1 LKKRES
7 KAHGSTIRSYS
18 HLLELCPHAEEIR
31 HFFSLHFKKQRR
43 SHYHQEQHHRLRD
56 NRRVAKQ
63 GGMPECRATGAEE
76 KEDSDNDN
84 DSKLA
89 WLVGC
94 SALEAILRMCYRWHH
109 HRGERQGPTNMIK
122 DLLASAQI
130 RENIPTSATVL
141 LQALLGSPEGLNL
154 RNICWHGFLSSNSSS
169 SMEEVAR
176 TCVSSPSQSS
186 SSSSSSSSSLQQ
198 QQQQHNNNTVGENAE
213 FLRQKVANI
222 RRHLPHYTSFL
233 FILILSLVHEKRDIF
248 GAEQQQLE
256 SDNITTTTASK
267 KRRRRP
273 TLKNN
278 FPKDEIFLSHLWH
291 TANISNVHTA
301 MSAPGEDGE
310 EDMKEIYKSACLVLP
325 QIEMS
330 LRTLYVHTNGLP
342 RAMMF
347 PSERSLFSRLDQ
359 FLEPRLS
366 HQLSHGIDPCEG
378 KSRGVDVVAN
388 KLFTVLEPGILHFLA
403 DLCLSRKGPRLRD
416 RVAHGECTF
425 LKSPNASS
433 SSSSSHLPALYVQ
446 ALEYVLVCLKR
457 KKRRMMMTTRGGRR
471 RRRNINFTKSNAPTN
486 YQPLCPP
493 PHLPVATEQQQ
504 QQQQHQ
510 GKTRDIG
517 SCEEEEEDAAEAANI
532 FSCYIPRFSEAA
544 IMARCLHFFGC
555 SIKDLLKTA
564 AAASHNIGV
573 PPSPSLSPGVTLRP
587 SRAYKEVNT
596 KDVWERSMDILA
608 ERCSA
613 YGDELLFL
621 RGFFSSMPQP
631 AAQDGGGG
639 GTSSDYTST
648 PTPRD
653 EKLDPRSNASHLNRC
668 LDIANLPH
676 SGLNAWKDTYKFL
689 YKSRTNFFPGETTA
703 TAASIDDDF
712 SVCRSCILKI
722 SRGFERAIYHIIR
735 KHTDEQRRRRGGRH
749 DPTPYRKLVA
759 SIWALAGAAIVTI
772 TSLEILILLLSTQL
786 PCARKDDNRKKERR
800 EGGASPSSQ
809 PQSKVNNSSSCKKD
823 TRQKAII
830 QKFVTKWVNNVSRL
844 EGLLKRNL
852 YADCIHQALDH
863 IPFLE
868 ERLPK
873 LCL

>member
-1 LKKRES
+1 MAGVPRWIDRTTGLLDWVAFKPLEQTRVQYSEDKDEKMEENQHPLEILLGGYEQKRES

-18 HLLELCPHAEEIR
+18 HLLELCPHAEEI
-31 HFFSLHFKKQRR
+31 SLHFKKQRR

-63 GGMPECRATGAEE
+63 GGMPECGATGVEE

-84 DSKLA
+84 YSKLA

-130 RENIPTSATVL
+130 RENIPTSAT
-141 LQALLGSPEGLNL
+141 
-154 RNICWHGFLSSNSSS
+154 
-169 SMEEVAR
+169 
-176 TCVSSPSQSS
+176 
-186 SSSSSSSSSLQQ
+186 Q

-342 RAMMF
+342 R
-347 PSERSLFSRLDQ
+347 DQ

-388 KLFTVLEPGILHFLA
+388 KLFTDVSISM
-403 DLCLSRKGPRLRD
+403 LSRISSYPKD
-416 RVAHGECTF
+416 F
-425 LKSPNASS
+425 L
-433 SSSSSHLPALYVQ
+433 H
-446 ALEYVLVCLKR
+446 
-457 KKRRMMMTTRGGRR
+457 
-471 RRRNINFTKSNAPTN
+471 
-486 YQPLCPP
+486 PLCPP
-493 PHLPVATEQQQ
+493 PHLLVATEQQQQ

-510 GKTRDIG
+510 GKTRDMG
-517 SCEEEEEDAAEAANI
+517 SCEEEEEDAAEAASI

-703 TAASIDDDF
+703 TATSIDDDF
-712 SVCRSCILKI
+712 SCILKI

-735 KHTDEQRRRRGGRH
+735 KHTDEQRRRRGGQH
-749 DPTPYRKLVA
+749 DSSPYRKLVA